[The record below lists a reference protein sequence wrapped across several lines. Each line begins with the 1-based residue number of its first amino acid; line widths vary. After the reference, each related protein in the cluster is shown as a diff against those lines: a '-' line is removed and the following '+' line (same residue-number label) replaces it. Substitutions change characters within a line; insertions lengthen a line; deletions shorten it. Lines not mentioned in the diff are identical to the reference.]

1 MLWMWPRRQRESEID
16 QPVVSRLFGFGR
28 ALGVT
33 TVGFVILCLA
43 FLPLTA
49 KAHAPSDTF
58 LSLSL
63 TETNLTGRWE
73 ITLRDLQHALGLDK
87 IDTTAITPEE
97 LRLREQGLALDTLSG
112 LGITVDGEPLVL
124 QVTDDQLT
132 TRPEGDSLV
141 LIFEAVKRPGRA
153 GRFVLNGQILFAL
166 DTQLHCIARFA
177 YWGEPQQ
184 TVLDAAHSTLDISLA
199 APPSKFRQ
207 LFAFLRDGIWH
218 IWTGYDHILFLIAL
232 LLPAVLTW
240 REQRWAGAVAFRP
253 VVINVLKIVTAF
265 TVAHSLTLALA
276 ALHIVT
282 LPSRLVESVIAASVV
297 IAAANN
303 LLPMFRERS
312 WMVAFGF
319 GLIHGFGFATRL
331 DEAGLTKGALAMA
344 LIGFNTGVEIGQ
356 LAIVAVFIPIVYNVR
371 HTAGYRN
378 FMLRGGSVAVI
389 VIAAIWMVERMFNSK
404 LLPF

>member
-112 LGITVDGEPLVL
+112 LGITLDGEPLVL

-166 DTQLHCIARFA
+166 DTQLHCIAR
-177 YWGEPQQ
+177 
-184 TVLDAAHSTLDISLA
+184 
-199 APPSKFRQ
+199 
-207 LFAFLRDGIWH
+207 
-218 IWTGYDHILFLIAL
+218 
-232 LLPAVLTW
+232 
-240 REQRWAGAVAFRP
+240 
-253 VVINVLKIVTAF
+253 
-265 TVAHSLTLALA
+265 
-276 ALHIVT
+276 
-282 LPSRLVESVIAASVV
+282 
-297 IAAANN
+297 
-303 LLPMFRERS
+303 
-312 WMVAFGF
+312 
-319 GLIHGFGFATRL
+319 
-331 DEAGLTKGALAMA
+331 
-344 LIGFNTGVEIGQ
+344 
-356 LAIVAVFIPIVYNVR
+356 
-371 HTAGYRN
+371 
-378 FMLRGGSVAVI
+378 
-389 VIAAIWMVERMFNSK
+389 
-404 LLPF
+404 